1 MSEFEAFGAIADG
14 PTIDPMGRSVRSP
27 IDGVLTR
34 SVVSH
39 VDHRGRVYELINIER
54 DPEFWV
60 DPVIASYVFTIRPG
74 TMKGWGVHAHKDD
87 RYNLITGEFMTILYD
102 ARFDSPT
109 YQQIQEV
116 SLSPEGIRQLLIPA
130 GVWHININVAPEETM
145 VVNFPTQPYRYGA
158 PDRLTM
164 PWYSENIPADIASY
178 FPRQQLRP
186 LACEACDEQ

>member
-1 MSEFEAFGAIADG
+1 MPEFNTFDAIADG

-39 VDHRGRVYELINIER
+39 VDHRGRLFELINIER
-54 DPEFWV
+54 DPEFWA
-60 DPVIASYVFTIRPG
+60 DPVVASYVATIRPG
-74 TMKGWGVHAHKDD
+74 TLKGWGVHAHKDD
-87 RYNLITGEFMTILYD
+87 RYNLISGEIMTILYD

-116 SLSPEGIRQLLIPA
+116 PLSPEGIRQLLIPA
-130 GVWHININVAPEETM
+130 GVWHLSINIDPEES
-145 VVNFPTQPYRYGA
+145 VLVNFPTQPYSYDA

-186 LACEACDEQ
+186 LMRDEQ